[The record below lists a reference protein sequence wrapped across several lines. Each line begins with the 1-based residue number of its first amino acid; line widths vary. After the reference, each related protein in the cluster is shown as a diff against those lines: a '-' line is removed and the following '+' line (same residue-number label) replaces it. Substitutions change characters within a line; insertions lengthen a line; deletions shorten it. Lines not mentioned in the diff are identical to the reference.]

1 MNLNSP
7 AGFQRKKYFM
17 VKKTK
22 SFADKIGGKEKEADS
37 VHVKYVKSI
46 RSEKTGHWRFNE
58 KMIAMNDGEDLDTA
72 LNRMDETAEMMVDIS
87 MPDTAEEGVQ
97 TTADEEE

>member
-1 MNLNSP
+1 
-7 AGFQRKKYFM
+7 M

-22 SFADKIGGKEKEADS
+22 SFADKIGGKGKEAGS

-72 LNRMDETAEMMVDIS
+72 LKRMDETAEMMADIS

>member
-1 MNLNSP
+1 
-7 AGFQRKKYFM
+7 M

-22 SFADKIGGKEKEADS
+22 SFSDKISGKGKEADI

-46 RSEKTGHWRFNE
+46 RSEKTGYWRFNE

-72 LNRMDETAEMMVDIS
+72 LKRMEETAEMMINAG
-87 MPDTAEEGVQ
+87 MPDITEGVQ
-97 TTADEEE
+97 TTSDEEE

>member
-1 MNLNSP
+1 
-7 AGFQRKKYFM
+7 M

-22 SFADKIGGKEKEADS
+22 SFADKIGGKGKEAGS

-72 LNRMDETAEMMVDIS
+72 LKRMDETAEMMADIS
-87 MPDTAEEGVQ
+87 MPDATEESVQ

>member
-1 MNLNSP
+1 
-7 AGFQRKKYFM
+7 M

-22 SFADKIGGKEKEADS
+22 SFADKIGGKGKEAGS

-72 LNRMDETAEMMVDIS
+72 LNRMDETAEMMADIS

>member
-1 MNLNSP
+1 
-7 AGFQRKKYFM
+7 M

-22 SFADKIGGKEKEADS
+22 SFADKIGGKENEADS

-72 LNRMDETAEMMVDIS
+72 LNRMDETAEMMADVS